1 MTQNM
6 TQIPLY
12 DSKYTFVRKK
22 NNKIQTST
30 LVLMT
35 FLQVCSFRHAND
47 MIKL

>member
-1 MTQNM
+1 MTQN
-6 TQIPLY
+6 TRLLE
-12 DSKYTFVRKK
+12 KK

>member
-1 MTQNM
+1 MTQDM
-6 TQIPLY
+6 IQTTLY
-12 DSKYTFVRKK
+12 DLKYTFVRIKS
-22 NNKIQTST
+22 NKIQTST